1 MSFIKLLHCAKSCL
15 CLVSCPRF
23 TETEVF
29 LGVIDGNYVCWG
41 SQVPALLACF
51 SYQKIRG
58 GFLIYTE
65 PGRVPSFQQR
75 RFTFLPS
82 VRQTFC
88 AKTIRIRSTV
98 FRTKG
103 LWSNRDWTA
112 LWTSSVYRLFY
123 INSRLQEM
131 LWYCWCMS
139 LQEMSSFSSLLRV
152 KWEHG
157 CQLVIY
163 YLIVVFFY
171 CWTELWTPPPLPPS
185 IYAKLKLTC
194 CWLQLHIHL
203 TDMTVVSIFLL
214 NLHQESQCICQN
226 AKQSL

>member
-65 PGRVPSFQQR
+65 PGREPSFQQR

-88 AKTIRIRSTV
+88 AKTIRIRLTV
-98 FRTKG
+98 FRTKD

-123 INSRLQEM
+123 INS
-131 LWYCWCMS
+131 S
-139 LQEMSSFSSLLRV
+139 GNVVILLV
-152 KWEHG
+152 YVFTGNELIFF
-157 CQLVIY
+157 LVESKVRTWMPACH
-163 YLIVVFFY
+163 LLSDRCVF
-171 CWTELWTPPPLPPS
+171 LLLDGAMNPSPPS
-185 IYAKLKLTC
+185 PQYLC
-194 CWLQLHIHL
+194 
-203 TDMTVVSIFLL
+203 
-214 NLHQESQCICQN
+214 
-226 AKQSL
+226 